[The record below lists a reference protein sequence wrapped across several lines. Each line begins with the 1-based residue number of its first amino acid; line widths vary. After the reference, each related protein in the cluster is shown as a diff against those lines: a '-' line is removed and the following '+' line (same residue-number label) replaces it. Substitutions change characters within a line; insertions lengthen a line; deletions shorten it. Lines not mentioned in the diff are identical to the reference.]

1 MKFFITLIRN
11 LLGAIIAFVDVITR
25 GTKLKRSPEKQ
36 VQVAEESQKLAL
48 YQFFGCPFC
57 IKTRRAMYKYNLPIQ
72 KRNVSEGSPYR
83 EELLQGG
90 GKIQTPCLRIE
101 NNDGVEW
108 LYDSKAIIGYLEARF
123 VEAK

>member
-36 VQVAEESQKLAL
+36 EQVVEESQNLAL

-57 IKTRRAMYKYNLPIQ
+57 IKTRRAMYKYNVPIQ
-72 KRNVSEGSPYR
+72 KRNVSKGSRYR

-101 NNDGVEW
+101 NKGSVEW
-108 LYDSKAIIGYLEARF
+108 LYDSKAIIDYLETRF

>member
-1 MKFFITLIRN
+1 MKLFITLIRN
-11 LLGAIIAFVDVITR
+11 LLGAIIAFFDVITR

-36 VQVAEESQKLAL
+36 MQVEEESQKLAL

-57 IKTRRAMYKYNLPIQ
+57 IKTRRALYKYNVPIQ

-101 NNDGVEW
+101 NEDGVQW
-108 LYDSKAIIGYLEARF
+108 LYESKAIISYLETRF
-123 VEAK
+123 VKVS

>member
-1 MKFFITLIRN
+1 MKLFINLIRN
-11 LLGAIIAFVDVITR
+11 LLGAIIAFFDVITR

-57 IKTRRAMYKYNLPIQ
+57 IKTRRAMYKYNVPIQ
-72 KRNVSEGSPYR
+72 KRNVSEGSPHR

-101 NNDGVEW
+101 NEKGVEW
-108 LYDSKAIIGYLEARF
+108 MYDSKAIIGYLEERF

>member
-36 VQVAEESQKLAL
+36 EQVVEESQNLAL

-57 IKTRRAMYKYNLPIQ
+57 IKTRRAMYKYNVPIQ
-72 KRNVSEGSPYR
+72 KRNVSEGARYR

-101 NNDGVEW
+101 NKGSVEW
-108 LYDSKAIIGYLEARF
+108 LYDSKAIIDYLEARF